1 MVCSIAMSFNGQC
14 DIDIVNRVIELLNLT
29 RRVYVGL
36 VDSIWLRFDKHVARL
51 GHKANQTVTG
61 SSAIADGPRDA
72 L

>member
-36 VDSIWLRFDKHVARL
+36 VDSIWLRFDKHVARS
-51 GHKANQTVTG
+51 GHKAN
-61 SSAIADGPRDA
+61 
-72 L
+72 